1 MFYLRKID
9 FGDIELEIVKRQT
22 DAILIFDKVQS

>member
-9 FGDIELEIVKRQT
+9 FADIELETVKRQT